1 MTVDK
6 HSEISGELEFAALH
20 ADDLLL
26 DALGARGPLAA
37 SGGTTDV
44 VAGLLQAYVQELD
57 SRPGPLTGLLVVD
70 DEFVPVSHPAPAM
83 VAAPP
88 LVESLAESLA
98 EPIALSSHRR
108 LRFGAGH
115 RAAAIATVGALVLGL
130 GGVSAAVTG
139 QGGPIQG
146 IRHVVGSVTDQVS
159 PQRSEQ
165 DRISRTLAQA
175 EKALNV
181 NDLRGARDLL
191 EKARTAIEG
200 QSDQTAFSALRTNL
214 IELRDRWHRA
224 FDEAATPSTA
234 TPGQDAGTIDP
245 SVPGQ
250 TVLSPQ
256 GKAGGLVDGTTDGAD
271 DNTPTQGLP
280 VGPKSG
286 ITQTKDQIA
295 DHAEQ
300 KLEPLPDL
308 PVGEMRAPTWAPII
322 GDGSLLGGK

>member
-1 MTVDK
+1 MTTEK
-6 HSEISGELEFAALH
+6 HSDMSGELEFAALH

-26 DALGARGPLAA
+26 DALGARRPAGA
-37 SGGTTDV
+37 SGGTGDV

-57 SRPGPLTGLLVVD
+57 TRPGPLTGLLVAD
-70 DEFVPVSHPAPAM
+70 DEFVPIPQAAAAM

-88 LVESLAESLA
+88 I
-98 EPIALSSHRR
+98 EPIRLTSHRR
-108 LRFGAGH
+108 PRLGVGH
-115 RAAAIATVGALVLGL
+115 RAAAVATVGALVLGL

-146 IRHVVGSVTDQVS
+146 IRHVVGSVTDQVT

-165 DRISRTLAQA
+165 DKIEHTLAQA

-191 EKARTAIEG
+191 EKARTDIEG
-200 QSDQTAFSALRTNL
+200 QTDQTAFSALRSNL

-224 FDEAATPSTA
+224 FDESATPAQTTPDKNANRLSPTVPGESVL
-234 TPGQDAGTIDP
+234 TPGNKP
-245 SVPGQ
+245 E
-250 TVLSPQ
+250 
-256 GKAGGLVDGTTDGAD
+256 GGLVSGKDN
-271 DNTPTQGLP
+271 NTPTEGLP

-300 KLEPLPDL
+300 RLEPLPDL

-322 GDGSLLGGK
+322 GDGSIGGGK

>member
-6 HSEISGELEFAALH
+6 HSDISGELEFAALH

-26 DALGARGPLAA
+26 DALGARGPVAT

-44 VAGLLQAYVQELD
+44 VAGLLQAYVRELD
-57 SRPGPLTGLLVVD
+57 SRPGPLTALLVA
-70 DEFVPVSHPAPAM
+70 DEDFVPMPQAAPAM

-88 LVESLAESLA
+88 VADPLAD
-98 EPIALSSHRR
+98 PVALSAHRR
-108 LRFGAGH
+108 MRLGAGH

-146 IRHVVGSVTDQVS
+146 IRHVVGSVTDQVT

-191 EKARTAIEG
+191 EKARTDIED
-200 QSDQTAFSALRTNL
+200 QNDQTAFSALRANL
-214 IELRDRWHRA
+214 IQLRDRWHRA
-224 FDEAATPSTA
+224 FEQAATPSPA
-234 TPGQDAGTIDP
+234 TPAADAATIDP

-250 TVLSPQ
+250 AVLSPE
-256 GKAGGLVDGTTDGAD
+256 GKAGGLVDGAGSGTDT
-271 DNTPTQGLP
+271 NNPTEGLP

-286 ITQTKDQIA
+286 LTQTKDQIA

-322 GDGSLLGGK
+322 GDGSLIGGK